1 LGKTIV
7 IFKITPKEDQI
18 DNAIADLKKIK
29 KGIVKDV
36 QKFPIGFGIEIL
48 KAAILIE
55 EKADTALAELEQ
67 EISSIESIENSEVE
81 NMTLL

>member
-1 LGKTIV
+1 MGKTIV